1 MPVAE
6 AFLRTRSSAT
16 PEIEA
21 GPLRLSLV
29 ARSVALRPPGGVMVW
44 SRPTAVLVTVDGRT
58 SRLRIVDATRWV
70 QAVLLLAALFFACCV
85 LIRESKRKERSL

>member
-6 AFLRTRSSAT
+6 RFLRAGSSVT

-21 GPLRLSLV
+21 GPYRLSLV
-29 ARSVALRPPGGVMVW
+29 ARSVVIRPPGGSVVW
-44 SRPTAVLVTVDGRT
+44 SRPSAVLVSVDGRT

-70 QAVLLLAALFFACCV
+70 QAALLLAALSFACCV

>member
-6 AFLRTRSSAT
+6 TFLRTRSSVT

-29 ARSVALRPPGGVMVW
+29 ARSVVLRPPGCTMVW

-58 SRLRIVDATRWV
+58 SRLRIVDATRCV
-70 QAVLLLAALFFACCV
+70 QAVLLLATLFFVCCV
-85 LIRESKRKERSL
+85 VIQERKRKER

>member
-6 AFLRTRSSAT
+6 AFLRIRSSTT

-21 GPLRLSLV
+21 GALRLSLV

-44 SRPTAVLVTVDGRT
+44 SRPAAVLVTVDGRT
-58 SRLRIVDATRWV
+58 SRLRIIDATRWV
-70 QAVLLLAALFFACCV
+70 QAALLLAALFVACCV
-85 LIRESKRKERSL
+85 LIRENKRKERSP